1 MNKKNSI
8 YCLINKIKKDYI
20 FRTYTLASISVFV
33 TLIFTCYN
41 IYLGIAFNTSW
52 NISIAVYYIFLLS
65 IKLIVLLNQK
75 KLSKLNLP
83 YNLKNKKTAKFYLNQ
98 SIMLFIIDL
107 MLIAPIALL
116 ILQKKDVQY
125 TKIAAIATATYTIS
139 KIFMATKNALT
150 AKKIENLSIKMLRQI
165 NLKDA
170 LVSILTL
177 QYILIV
183 TFDEGITREMQI
195 LSIIS
200 SFTIWTI
207 LIVISIC
214 NLKNA
219 IKIKKSV

>member
-1 MNKKNSI
+1 
-8 YCLINKIKKDYI
+8 
-20 FRTYTLASISVFV
+20 
-33 TLIFTCYN
+33 
-41 IYLGIAFNTSW
+41 
-52 NISIAVYYIFLLS
+52 
-65 IKLIVLLNQK
+65 
-75 KLSKLNLP
+75 
-83 YNLKNKKTAKFYLNQ
+83 
-98 SIMLFIIDL
+98 
-107 MLIAPIALL
+107 
-116 ILQKKDVQY
+116 
-125 TKIAAIATATYTIS
+125 
-139 KIFMATKNALT
+139 
-150 AKKIENLSIKMLRQI
+150 MLRQI

-200 SFTIWTI
+200 SFTILTI

>member
-1 MNKKNSI
+1 
-8 YCLINKIKKDYI
+8 
-20 FRTYTLASISVFV
+20 
-33 TLIFTCYN
+33 
-41 IYLGIAFNTSW
+41 
-52 NISIAVYYIFLLS
+52 
-65 IKLIVLLNQK
+65 
-75 KLSKLNLP
+75 
-83 YNLKNKKTAKFYLNQ
+83 
-98 SIMLFIIDL
+98 MLFIIDL
-107 MLIAPIALL
+107 MLMAPIILL
-116 ILQKKDVQY
+116 IMQKKDVHY

-139 KIFMATKNALT
+139 KIFMATKNTLT

-183 TFDEGITREMQI
+183 TFDEGITKEMQI

-200 SFTIWTI
+200 SFAIWTI

-219 IKIKKSV
+219 IKMKKSV